1 MKKELSIRSSAA
13 EFLIFETQA
22 KEDSVEVRYEDN
34 TLWLA
39 QKMMAQLFSVESNTI
54 TYHLQD
60 LFKSNEITEDSTTRK
75 FRVVQTEGNRQVT
88 RDILHYNLEAIIS
101 VGYRVNSIKATQ
113 FRRWATQVLQQ
124 YAIKGYVLDKKRMEN
139 GAFLG
144 EDYFEELLEEIREI
158 RLSER
163 RFYQKITDIYST
175 AMDYD
180 KDSPI
185 TKEFFSKVQN
195 KLHFAVSHQT
205 AAEIVYDRADHTKQN
220 MGLTTWKNAPNGK
233 IIKSDVSVAK
243 NYLSK
248 EEIDDLEHIVSAFL
262 DIAENRAKRKIPM
275 TMEDWASRI
284 DKFLLSDDRDIL
296 ENAGKISAEIAKEK
310 AESEFEMYRVI
321 QDKTFKSDF
330 DLFSEEALKLENKK
344 D

>member
-1 MKKELSIRSSAA
+1 MNKELSIRSSAA

-22 KEDSVEVRYEDN
+22 KEDSIEVRYEDN
-34 TLWLA
+34 TLWLT

-60 LFKSNEITEDSTTRK
+60 LFRSKEITEDSTTRK

-88 RDILHYNLEAIIS
+88 REILHYNLEAIIS

-113 FRRWATQVLQQ
+113 FRRWATGILQQ

-139 GAFLG
+139 GSFLG

-275 TMEDWASRI
+275 TMEDWASR
-284 DKFLLSDDRDIL
+284 
-296 ENAGKISAEIAKEK
+296 
-310 AESEFEMYRVI
+310 
-321 QDKTFKSDF
+321 
-330 DLFSEEALKLENKK
+330 
-344 D
+344 

>member
-1 MKKELSIRSSAA
+1 MTELSIRSSAA

-34 TLWLA
+34 TLWLT

-60 LFKSNEITEDSTTRK
+60 LFKSGEITEDSTTRK

-113 FRRWATQVLQQ
+113 FRRWATQILQQ

-180 KDSPI
+180 KGSPI

-284 DKFLLSDDRDIL
+284 DKFLLADDRDIL

-321 QDKTFKSDF
+321 QDRTFKSDF

>member
-1 MKKELSIRSSAA
+1 MNKELSIRSSAA
-13 EFLIFETQA
+13 EFLIFEIQA
-22 KEDSVEVRYEDN
+22 KGDSVEVRYEDN
-34 TLWLA
+34 TLWLT
-39 QKMMAQLFSVESNTI
+39 QKMMCRLFDVEKSTLSE
-54 TYHLQD
+54 HLENIYSSQE
-60 LFKSNEITEDSTTRK
+60 LTKEATVRN
-75 FRVVQTEGNRQVT
+75 FRTVQTEGNRQVT
-88 RDILHYNLEAIIS
+88 REILHYNLEAIIS

-139 GAFLG
+139 GSFLG

-205 AAEIVYDRADHTKQN
+205 AAEIVYDRADHIKQN

-284 DKFLLSDDRDIL
+284 DKFLLADDRDIL

>member
-1 MKKELSIRSSAA
+1 MNKELSIRSSAA

-22 KEDSVEVRYEDN
+22 KEDSIQVRYEDN
-34 TLWLA
+34 TLWLT

-60 LFKSNEITEDSTTRK
+60 LFRSKEITEDSTTRK

-88 RDILHYNLEAIIS
+88 REILHYNLEAIIS

-113 FRRWATQVLQQ
+113 FRRWATRILQQ

-139 GAFLG
+139 GSFLG

-284 DKFLLSDDRDIL
+284 DKFLLADDRDIL
-296 ENAGKISAEIAKEK
+296 ENAGKISPEIAKEK

-321 QDKTFKSDF
+321 QDRTFKSDF
-330 DLFSEEALKLENKK
+330 DLFSEEIEKLEKK
-344 D
+344 

>member
-139 GAFLG
+139 GSFLD

-275 TMEDWASRI
+275 TMEDWAGRI
-284 DKFLLSDDRDIL
+284 DKFLLADDRDIL

-310 AESEFEMYRVI
+310 AETEFEMYRVI

-330 DLFSEEALKLENKK
+330 DLFSEEALKLETKK

>member
-1 MKKELSIRSSAA
+1 MNKELSIRSSAA

-22 KEDSVEVRYEDN
+22 KEDSIEVRYEDN
-34 TLWLA
+34 TLWLT
-39 QKMMAQLFSVESNTI
+39 QKMMCRLFDVEKSTLSE
-54 TYHLQD
+54 HLENIYSSQE
-60 LFKSNEITEDSTTRK
+60 LTKEATVRN
-75 FRVVQTEGNRQVT
+75 FRTVQTEGNRQVT
-88 RDILHYNLEAIIS
+88 REILHYNLEAIIS

-113 FRRWATQVLQQ
+113 FRRWATGILQQ

-139 GAFLG
+139 GSFLG

-284 DKFLLSDDRDIL
+284 DKFLLADDRDIL

-321 QDKTFKSDF
+321 QDRIFKSDF
-330 DLFSEEALKLENKK
+330 DLFSEEIEKLEKK
-344 D
+344 

>member
-1 MKKELSIRSSAA
+1 MNKELSIRSSAA

-22 KEDSVEVRYEDN
+22 KEDSIEVRYEDN
-34 TLWLA
+34 TLWLT

-60 LFKSNEITEDSTTRK
+60 LFRSKEITEDSTTRK

-88 RDILHYNLEAIIS
+88 REILHYNLEAIIS

-113 FRRWATQVLQQ
+113 FRRWATGILQQ

-139 GAFLG
+139 GSFLG

-262 DIAENRAKRKIPM
+262 DIAENRAKGKIPM

-284 DKFLLSDDRDIL
+284 DKFLYFPAIKNAPSESSD
-296 ENAGKISAEIAKEK
+296 G
-310 AESEFEMYRVI
+310 AESKTI
-321 QDKTFKSDF
+321 Q
-330 DLFSEEALKLENKK
+330 LLR
-344 D
+344 

>member
-1 MKKELSIRSSAA
+1 MNKELSIRSSVV

-22 KEDSVEVRYEDN
+22 KEDSIEVRYEDN
-34 TLWLA
+34 TLWLT

-60 LFKSNEITEDSTTRK
+60 LFRSKEITEDSTTRK

-88 RDILHYNLEAIIS
+88 REILHYNLEAIIS

-113 FRRWATQVLQQ
+113 FRRWATGILQQ

-139 GAFLG
+139 GSFLG

-180 KDSPI
+180 KDSPS

-220 MGLTTWKNAPNGK
+220 MGLTTWKNSPNGK

-284 DKFLLSDDRDIL
+284 DKFLLADDRDIL

-321 QDKTFKSDF
+321 QDRTFKSDF
-330 DLFSEEALKLENKK
+330 DLFSEEIEKLEKK
-344 D
+344 

>member
-1 MKKELSIRSSAA
+1 MSKELSIRSSAA

-34 TLWLA
+34 TLWLT

-60 LFKSNEITEDSTTRK
+60 LFKSGEITEDSTTRK

-88 RDILHYNLEAIIS
+88 REILHYNLEAIIS

-185 TKEFFSKVQN
+185 TKEFSQKFRISFILQ
-195 KLHFAVSHQT
+195 
-205 AAEIVYDRADHTKQN
+205 
-220 MGLTTWKNAPNGK
+220 
-233 IIKSDVSVAK
+233 SV
-243 NYLSK
+243 
-248 EEIDDLEHIVSAFL
+248 I
-262 DIAENRAKRKIPM
+262 R
-275 TMEDWASRI
+275 
-284 DKFLLSDDRDIL
+284 
-296 ENAGKISAEIAKEK
+296 
-310 AESEFEMYRVI
+310 
-321 QDKTFKSDF
+321 QQ
-330 DLFSEEALKLENKK
+330 LKLCMTGQTIQNRIWDLRLGKMLQMEKSLK
-344 D
+344 AM

>member
-1 MKKELSIRSSAA
+1 MCRLFDVEKSTLSEHLENIYSSQELTKEA
-13 EFLIFETQA
+13 T
-22 KEDSVEVRYEDN
+22 VRN
-34 TLWLA
+34 
-39 QKMMAQLFSVESNTI
+39 
-54 TYHLQD
+54 
-60 LFKSNEITEDSTTRK
+60 
-75 FRVVQTEGNRQVT
+75 FRTVQTEGNRQVT
-88 RDILHYNLEAIIS
+88 REILHYNLEAIIS

-113 FRRWATQVLQQ
+113 FRRWATGILQQ

-139 GAFLG
+139 GSFLG

-284 DKFLLSDDRDIL
+284 DKFLLADDRDIL

-321 QDKTFKSDF
+321 QDRTFKSDF
-330 DLFSEEALKLENKK
+330 DLFSEEIEKLEKK
-344 D
+344 